1 MKELYYFFII
11 IFSNSAPCPR
21 WLFGKNCSDKVAVYD
36 RINVKPVA
44 ENQFV

>member
-1 MKELYYFFII
+1 MLHAQDGSLERIVQ
-11 IFSNSAPCPR
+11 
-21 WLFGKNCSDKVAVYD
+21 DKVAVYD